1 LRRTVEVNTR
11 RGFRV
16 VRRDEPL
23 EQYFREHPDATPPEL
38 IASKVQ

>member
-1 LRRTVEVNTR
+1 MNTR

-23 EQYFREHPDATPPEL
+23 QQYLRDHSDANAPLLEPPRMN
-38 IASKVQ
+38 